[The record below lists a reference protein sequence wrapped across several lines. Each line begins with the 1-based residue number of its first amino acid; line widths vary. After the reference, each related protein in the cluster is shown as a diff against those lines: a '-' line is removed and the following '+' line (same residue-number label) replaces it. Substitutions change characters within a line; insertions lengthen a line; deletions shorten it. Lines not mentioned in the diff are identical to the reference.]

1 MNLDA
6 TINLYVSP
14 IQTRLTFVIGIFGRP
29 MWKLMVPLQDVRVVA
44 LLFRASTTVTRRS
57 VEFACKSWSA
67 IPRKVATVLIEQRQ
81 GPEVPHHLAQMSGK
95 EEEKS
100 GPPEKSGLPNINKF
114 HSEFHQVR
122 QDNRAQMSC
131 DDATRRIYD
140 FFENN
145 LMDDDVPTKGRQVSR
160 RKMGLT
166 SLQFRRQLH
175 RLRMHRQRRRPHN
188 LHRQL
193 PPREARRGQQ
203 TMNPTIPDW

>member
-14 IQTRLTFVIGIFGRP
+14 IQIRLICVIGVFGRP

-44 LLFRASTTVTRRS
+44 LLFRASTTVTRRN

-100 GPPEKSGLPNINKF
+100 GPPEKSGLPKTNKF

-160 RKMGLT
+160 RKMGPT
-166 SLQFRRQLH
+166 SLRFRRQLH